1 MQPQLFMPHA
11 GTALAEDIDK
21 LFVAVTWLS
30 AFLFVLIVG
39 AAAYWTYKHRRQ
51 PGDEKKLS
59 TPTYHNPA
67 IEIFWSV
74 GPLLVCLG
82 LFHWGVVQYFNL
94 RVAPAGAEQ
103 VNVRG
108 RKWAWEFEYSN
119 GKVSDKLYAPVGK
132 PVRLIMTS
140 QDVIHSFFVPD
151 FRIKQDVIPGRYSTV
166 WFEARE
172 VGENQ
177 VFCTEYCGNSHSDML
192 TKVVVKPVA
201 EFEKWKEEEE
211 GAGLPLAEVGKN
223 VYEGKA
229 CNTCHSLDGSAK
241 VGPSF
246 KGLWGRQEALADGTT
261 VTVDENYVRESVLQP
276 NAKVVKGYQPV
287 MPTFQGSLKE
297 RQILGIIEFLKAQKL
312 RSETNH
318 GSYRHRRPGGIR
330 GGTEAGGQLSERH
343 QRLEELGVHDRP
355 QAHRPHVPGQR
366 LVRLL
371 PGRDV
376 RDPSASRAAHAG
388 QDVHRREDVQPVLH
402 ASRRDHGVCLHH
414 PGHPGR
420 AGELHSADPGGR
432 EGRRLPEAESTVVL
446 RVRAGR
452 AHRRLLDHHG

>member
-30 AFLFVLIVG
+30 VFLFVLIVG
-39 AAAYWTYKHRRQ
+39 AAGYWTYKHRRQ

-67 IEIFWSV
+67 IEIFWAV

-94 RVAPAGAEQ
+94 RVAPGGSEE
-103 VNVRG
+103 VKVRG
-108 RKWAWEFEYSN
+108 RKWAWEFEYAN
-119 GKVSDKLYAPVGK
+119 GKVTDKLNVPVGK

-177 VFCTEYCGNSHSDML
+177 VFCTEYCGASHSDML
-192 TKVVVKPVA
+192 TKVVVMPQKDFKDWLDKDDDTDKDGKPI
-201 EFEKWKEEEE
+201 
-211 GAGLPLAEVGKN
+211 PLADIGKKI
-223 VYEGKA
+223 YEGKA

-246 KGLWGRQEALADGTT
+246 KGLWGRQETMTDGTT
-261 VTVDENYVRESVLQP
+261 VTVDENYVRESILQP
-276 NAKVVKGYQPV
+276 SAKVVKGYQPV
-287 MPTFQGSLKE
+287 MPTFQGSVKE
-297 RQILGIIEFLKAQKL
+297 RQILGVIEFLKAQK
-312 RSETNH
+312 
-318 GSYRHRRPGGIR
+318 
-330 GGTEAGGQLSERH
+330 
-343 QRLEELGVHDRP
+343 
-355 QAHRPHVPGQR
+355 
-366 LVRLL
+366 
-371 PGRDV
+371 
-376 RDPSASRAAHAG
+376 
-388 QDVHRREDVQPVLH
+388 
-402 ASRRDHGVCLHH
+402 
-414 PGHPGR
+414 
-420 AGELHSADPGGR
+420 
-432 EGRRLPEAESTVVL
+432 
-446 RVRAGR
+446 
-452 AHRRLLDHHG
+452 